1 MMPKNAKGH
10 SCWTD
15 VFDKEKEKDKK
26 YANSDIEIFQQ
37 AEPVQEPEPVQE
49 EQEQEELAAYSEVP
63 AL

>member
-1 MMPKNAKGH
+1 M
-10 SCWTD
+10 
-15 VFDKEKEKDKK
+15 FDKEKEKDKK

>member
-1 MMPKNAKGH
+1 M
-10 SCWTD
+10 
-15 VFDKEKEKDKK
+15 FDKEKDKK
-26 YANSDIEIFQQ
+26 YANTDIEIFQQ